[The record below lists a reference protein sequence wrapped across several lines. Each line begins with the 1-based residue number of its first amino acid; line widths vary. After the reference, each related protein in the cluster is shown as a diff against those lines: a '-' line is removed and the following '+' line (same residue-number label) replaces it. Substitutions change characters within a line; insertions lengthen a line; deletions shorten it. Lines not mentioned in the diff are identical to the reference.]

1 MADIA
6 PSVAGLK
13 GECVPVPYTSKTK
26 AMIDFE
32 MFISSGE
39 NTEHVF
45 TESAEN
51 TKCVHGWAWRKVL
64 GSSRDEGPKA
74 GRAVCFSHSL

>member
-1 MADIA
+1 MAHIA

-13 GECVPVPYTSKTK
+13 GECVPVPYISKTK

-51 TKCVHGWAWRKVL
+51 TKCVHG
-64 GSSRDEGPKA
+64 
-74 GRAVCFSHSL
+74 

>member
-1 MADIA
+1 MANIA
-6 PSVAGLK
+6 LSVAGLK
-13 GECVPVPYTSKTK
+13 GGCVPVLYTSKTK

-39 NTEHVF
+39 NMEHVF

-51 TKCVHGWAWRKVL
+51 TKCAHG
-64 GSSRDEGPKA
+64 
-74 GRAVCFSHSL
+74 